1 MLDSKPLPLRTGQAI
16 LRAMR
21 PEDAAAYAA
30 GTDDPMVRQFA
41 HLPEPKYTEESVRTL
56 IQGTIQEGL
65 DRGDLAMLTIADP
78 TNDDFAGSLV
88 LFDVEGD

>member
-1 MLDSKPLPLRTGQAI
+1 MLDSTPLPLRTDQAI

-21 PEDAAAYAA
+21 PEDAA